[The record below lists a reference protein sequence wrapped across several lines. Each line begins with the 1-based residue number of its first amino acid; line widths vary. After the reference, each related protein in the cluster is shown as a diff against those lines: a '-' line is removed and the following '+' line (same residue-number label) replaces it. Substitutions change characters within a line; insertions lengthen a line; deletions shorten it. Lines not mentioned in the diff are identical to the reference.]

1 MQTSYAD
8 AVFHDGGGMLH
19 GPLSWVLLVLALL
32 LVCIVIGL
40 RKRTAQKRPLSHRK
54 GAMADRD
61 DALRLL
67 RARLAT
73 GGISQEEFDRLRHA
87 VANGDEERL
96 RRPKG

>member
-1 MQTSYAD
+1 MRTSLAN
-8 AVFHDGGGMLH
+8 AVDHVGGGMLH
-19 GPLSWVLLVLALL
+19 GPLPWVLLAVALV

-40 RKRTAQKRPLSHRK
+40 RRRAVQKRAKPYRESAK
-54 GAMADRD
+54 ADRD

-67 RARLAT
+67 RVRLAT